1 MMNAGVVRL
10 CGEIRFFFS
19 LPRYSGGGQGGQG
32 RGLARQTVHLRAP
45 SLTLPRSTE
54 GGNKAPN
61 AKPCSF
67 VGSALRTVIPLGRG
81 DWGTGR
87 TCIAACGVA
96 NQSGR
101 LAGDGRRGVTGLRRR
116 KRRYQVI
123 RNTSKSVCGADPA
136 RTPVIWM
143 VLSCLAPLF
152 FATAPASAWVD
163 AAWPFRRPVDVSWE
177 PQTAGGDELA
187 LVDFFSDGHSLPDGS
202 DVRVAT
208 EDNRLVASHV
218 LMAGPGDRVR
228 VVFALVKPAKRYY
241 IYFGNPNPGPP
252 KAGLED
258 VKYQQGL
265 LLEMRQWT
273 GGAVDNFKQVEE
285 SWARNQ
291 PVLGRTIWDKAFIGL
306 NPFGEQEQTIMKMTG
321 VLSVARD
328 GEYMFAMSADDRGAL
343 YLDGQPVLFCAQQ
356 VGDVRIN
363 AKHALTK
370 GKHAIL
376 LYHVNTGGPMSLSVA
391 WLPPGLPP
399 TANNWSIVDRTA
411 LGAPLRSQAGAMEEL
426 RKTLTADFD
435 IDREGECFFAEG
447 YSQRY
452 RFAAYPPKVAAKL
465 TYDWDFGDGQTS
477 NVPETQ
483 HVFLTDGNYPVKLTV
498 HAGVNSDT
506 QTIRLAVSRDY
517 EHLDNRSVDEVAIH
531 ARMVETYNLSRE
543 PDNWMPRLGWL
554 ELKAGNLGP
563 ALAAGEKVAQAKR
576 HADSADTLQL
586 LQELTR
592 QAAEKGQLDAALKV
606 WDAVPKDSDIQP
618 AATAYFSRMLLW
630 WAGDYARALQVLQPY
645 ASGDAANS
653 AVLPLKRLYAE
664 ALLLN
669 QKADDARKILSA
681 LPIEGDKNHE
691 AAISGAS
698 ARTVEYYITQG
709 DWESGEDAWDV
720 WMARYPA
727 DFAQGYSLLLKTK
740 LMEAKKAPQAAARIA
755 EAFARAVP
763 GSSYSPQLLDRASK
777 LLETTDPARSSE
789 LRKLL
794 KQRYP
799 EDPLSQ

>member
-1 MMNAGVVRL
+1 M
-10 CGEIRFFFS
+10 
-19 LPRYSGGGQGGQG
+19 
-32 RGLARQTVHLRAP
+32 
-45 SLTLPRSTE
+45 
-54 GGNKAPN
+54 
-61 AKPCSF
+61 
-67 VGSALRTVIPLGRG
+67 
-81 DWGTGR
+81 
-87 TCIAACGVA
+87 
-96 NQSGR
+96 
-101 LAGDGRRGVTGLRRR
+101 
-116 KRRYQVI
+116 
-123 RNTSKSVCGADPA
+123 
-136 RTPVIWM
+136 
-143 VLSCLAPLF
+143 
-152 FATAPASAWVD
+152 AS
-163 AAWPFRRPVDVSWE
+163 
-177 PQTAGGDELA
+177 GDELA
-187 LVDFFSDGHSLPDGS
+187 LVDFFSDGHTLANGS

-228 VVFALVKPAKRYY
+228 VVFALVKPVKRYY
-241 IYFGNPNPGPP
+241 LYFGNPNPAPP

-258 VKYQQGL
+258 VKYEQGL

-273 GGAVDNFKQVEE
+273 GGGVDNFKQVEE
-285 SWARNQ
+285 SWGRSQ

-321 VLSVARD
+321 MLSVPKD
-328 GEYMFAMSADDRGAL
+328 GDYTFAMSADDRGAL

-363 AKHALTK
+363 AKHTLTR

-376 LYHVNTGGPMSLSVA
+376 LYHVNTGGPTSLSLA
-391 WLPPGLPP
+391 WLAPGLPA
-399 TANNWSIVDRTA
+399 TANSWSVVDRTA
-411 LGAPLRSQAGAMEEL
+411 LGAPLRCQAGPMEEL

-435 IDREGECFFAEG
+435 IDREGECFFADG

-452 RFAAYPPKVAAKL
+452 RFAAYPPKVSAKL
-465 TYDWDFGDGQTS
+465 SYEWDFGDGQTS
-477 NVPETQ
+477 SVTETQ
-483 HVFLTDGNYPVKLTV
+483 HVYLTDGIYPVKLTV
-498 HAGVNSDT
+498 HAGANSDT

-517 EHLDNRSVDEVAIH
+517 EHLDNQSVDDLAIH

-563 ALAAGEKVAQAKR
+563 ALNACEKVAQARR
-576 HADSADTLQL
+576 HADSTDALQL
-586 LQELTR
+586 LVETTR
-592 QAAEKGQLDAALKV
+592 QAAEKGQLNEAFKV
-606 WDAVPKDSDIQP
+606 WETVPKDSDLQP
-618 AATAYFSRMLLW
+618 VATARFSRMLLW
-630 WAGDYARALQVLQPY
+630 WAGDYGRALQVLQPY
-645 ASGDAANS
+645 SSGDATS
-653 AVLPLKRLYAE
+653 ASFPLKQLYAE
-664 ALLLN
+664 ALLLS
-669 QKADDARKILSA
+669 QKAEDARKLLSA

-727 DFAQGYSLLLKTK
+727 DFAQGYSVLLKTK

-763 GSSYSPQLLDRASK
+763 ASSYSPQLLDRASK
-777 LLETTDPARSSE
+777 LLEATDPAKSQE

-794 KQRYP
+794 KERYP